1 MYESFFGLTRR
12 PFSATPDPGCWFRC
26 ARYQAALDELLIC
39 AEQGQGIGIL
49 VAPAGAGKT
58 LFCERLIREIGEP
71 FTSVL
76 LRHATYNTRRGF
88 LQTLL
93 CELAQPFDKHTDQE
107 LRLGLAPVLKGLHQQ
122 GRALL
127 LVVDEA
133 HQLSESLLEELRIL
147 ADQAE
152 DGQPIVRLVL
162 AGQFGLEE
170 KLAHPVLQA
179 LNQRVRAQVTL
190 EPLSLAES
198 ADYVDFRITWG
209 GGRTAGV
216 FTTDAIQSICRAA
229 DGLPRCLNQ
238 LCDHALLLGYVNEQ
252 RPVSADTVAAAL
264 EDLRHLPLPWNLSPS
279 HSETMSSMHA
289 AAPVTESDTIEWE
302 SDDEPVTVDAEI
314 DDDVEFHSFEA
325 ILKKPE
331 DAWLP
336 LIDDEVD
343 ETKLFD
349 DEPAAEA
356 AWDDDEENI
365 AEDLPP
371 LKDVFH
377 TPEPQMPSGPYFDVF
392 HEEPVYD
399 RYNAL
404 DAGLEPPLMPAAP
417 EVFVPQFAGL
427 PFTVTAT
434 LFGHDVTPTERLD
447 AIQDVL
453 DAVHAAEDPGEN
465 LASTAQIGREAYDEI
480 VMNDWSA
487 DIAETPDPGIDSLSE
502 SEMPTGAV
510 FEFGGDDPVATAI
523 NAASEPA
530 VMTTPETRSC
540 RNLFTRLRRKQLGR

>member
-1 MYESFFGLTRR
+1 
-12 PFSATPDPGCWFRC
+12 
-26 ARYQAALDELLIC
+26 
-39 AEQGQGIGIL
+39 
-49 VAPAGAGKT
+49 
-58 LFCERLIREIGEP
+58 
-71 FTSVL
+71 
-76 LRHATYNTRRGF
+76 
-88 LQTLL
+88 
-93 CELAQPFDKHTDQE
+93 
-107 LRLGLAPVLKGLHQQ
+107 VLKGLHQQ

-198 ADYVDFRITWG
+198 ADYVDFRVTWG
-209 GGRTAGV
+209 GGRTTSV
-216 FTTDAIQSICRAA
+216 FTADAVQAIGRAA

-279 HSETMSSMHA
+279 HAETLSSMPA
-289 AAPVTESDTIEWE
+289 SEPLPELDAIEWE
-302 SDDEPVTVDAEI
+302 SDDELVSTNAE
-314 DDDVEFHSFEA
+314 DDSEYHSFEA

-336 LIDDEVD
+336 LIDDEFEDAVPV
-343 ETKLFD
+343 D
-349 DEPAAEA
+349 DEPAAET
-356 AWDDDEENI
+356 AWDDDEASV
-365 AEDLPP
+365 AEDIPP

-377 TPEPQMPSGPYFDVF
+377 QPEPRTPRGPYFDLF

-404 DAGLEPPLMPAAP
+404 DAGLEPPVMPARSEMFAT
-417 EVFVPQFAGL
+417 QFAGL
-427 PFTVTAT
+427 PFTVTAS
-434 LFGHDVTPTERLD
+434 LFGHDVPPIERLD

-453 DAVHAAEDPGEN
+453 DAVHAAADPDET
-465 LASTAQIGREAYDEI
+465 LASTAQIGRVADAEML
-480 VMNDWSA
+480 VDWSS
-487 DIAETPDPGIDSLSE
+487 DGDETPEPFSD
-502 SEMPTGAV
+502 SEMPSAAV
-510 FEFGGDDPVATAI
+510 FEFGGDDPVASAI
-523 NAASEPA
+523 GAASEPT
-530 VMTTPETRSC
+530 VMTTSETRSC